1 MAQASLDQNSKPT
14 LIGVSSVDG
23 VTPTRCRV
31 DAVTGYLLADIK
43 PISQFTTTSPAVKID
58 ENANRVGAVVT
69 DNAAQ
74 TIKPLISDPNNPGYL
89 LADLTLI

>member
-43 PISQFTTTSPAVKID
+43 AISEFTTTSPSVKID
-58 ENANRVGAVVT
+58 ENAKRVGAAIT

-74 TIKPLISDPNNPGYL
+74 TIKPLLSDPNNSGYL
-89 LADLTLI
+89 LADLALM